1 MSWVE
6 IKRLIKRI
14 LPIILIVLVIN
25 IPSIASARA
34 GGGGSGGGGGGGG
47 SGSSSHHSGTP
58 DGYSDRTNPIASII
72 NLGMFFCISSAG
84 VIIYKVK
91 LSKKK
96 IDSIS
101 AIKGLSKKD
110 FNWDYDQMKSDIE
123 EAFYKIQNAWIERN
137 QDLAKEYMSERL
149 YIRHRSKTGW
159 MKVRKEKNILE
170 NMKLIKATPIAV
182 KDRDGVGEDIVWIH
196 IKAKAKDYVINEES
210 GELIE
215 GNRYRSIP
223 FEEYWKFIRDDQRWI
238 LDEIRQIDDI
248 DDLDFFN
255 IDINN

>member
-1 MSWVE
+1 MGWFE
-6 IKRLIKRI
+6 IKRIIKRI
-14 LPIILIVLVIN
+14 LLIILIVLIIK

-34 GGGGSGGGGGGGG
+34 GGGGGGGGGGE
-47 SGSSSHHSGTP
+47 SSSPHHSGVTEEY
-58 DGYSDRTNPIASII
+58 GGRSNPIASII

-84 VIIYKVK
+84 VIIFKVR

-101 AIKGLSKKD
+101 AIKGLGKKD

-123 EAFYKIQNAWIERN
+123 EAFYKVQNAWMERN
-137 QDLAKEYMSERL
+137 QDLAKEYMSKRL
-149 YIRHRSKTGW
+149 YIRHKSKTGW
-159 MKVRKEKNILE
+159 MKVRKEKNFLE
-170 NMKLIKATPIAV
+170 NMRLIRATPIAV
-182 KDRDGVGEDIVWIH
+182 KDKDGVTEDTVWIH
-196 IKAKAKDYVINEES
+196 IKAKAKDYVINEQS

-215 GNRYRSIP
+215 GNRYISIP
-223 FEEYWKFIRDDQRWI
+223 FEEYWKFIRNDQRWI